1 MIMSLEE
8 KKQEVIEDFSVYD
21 EWLDKY
27 EYLIELGK
35 TLEAYP
41 EEEKTEDK
49 LIKGCQ
55 SRVWLDYELKDG
67 KLYFR
72 ADSDAIITKGII
84 SLLLSVYS
92 GRTPS
97 EIAADD
103 FDFVEKI
110 GLKEN
115 LSPTRANG
123 LVSMI
128 DTIKWIAN
136 DAAAKEQMA
145 GQAGHDE
152 NTQAGHDENT
162 QAGHDE
168 NTQAGHDGAVI
179 PGSTGN
185 PSKDVL
191 SAEDVAALQPLYAD
205 VILALKQVYD
215 PEIPVNIY
223 DLGLIYELNIDK
235 DRKVSIVMTF
245 TAPNCPMA
253 DEVMH
258 EVEDCVKRVPG
269 VTGCSIELTF
279 EPVWDRSMLSEEA
292 RVDLGLDYEEDDY
305 GKLS

>member
-1 MIMSLEE
+1 MTLEE
-8 KKQEVIEDFSVYD
+8 KKQAVIEEFSMYD

-35 TLEAYP
+35 ALEAYP
-41 EEEKTEDK
+41 EEEKTEEK

-84 SLLLSVYS
+84 SLLISVYS
-92 GRTPS
+92 GRTPQ
-97 EIAADD
+97 EIANDD
-103 FDFVEKI
+103 FGFVDQI
-110 GLKEN
+110 GLREN

-128 DTIKWIAN
+128 ETIKK
-136 DAAAKEQMA
+136 AAEEIA
-145 GQAGHDE
+145 GQAGNDD
-152 NTQAGHDENT
+152 NTQAGND
-162 QAGHDE
+162 
-168 NTQAGHDGAVI
+168 
-179 PGSTGN
+179 
-185 PSKDVL
+185 DVL
-191 SAEDVAALQPLYAD
+191 TAEDVAALQPLYAD

-235 DRKVSIVMTF
+235 ERKVSILMTF

-258 EVEDCVKRVPG
+258 EVEESVKRVPG
-269 VTGCSIELTF
+269 VTGCKIELTF

-305 GKLS
+305 GKLND

>member
-1 MIMSLEE
+1 MSLEE
-8 KKQEVIEDFSVYD
+8 KKQAVIEEFSMYD

-35 TLEAYP
+35 ALEAYP
-41 EEEKTEDK
+41 EEEKTEEK

-84 SLLLSVYS
+84 SLLISVYS
-92 GRTPS
+92 GRTPA

-103 FDFVEKI
+103 FGFVDRI

-128 DTIKWIAN
+128 DTIKWVAN
-136 DAAAKEQMA
+136 EMAEKEKMA

-152 NTQAGHDENT
+152 NTQAGHDENM

-168 NTQAGHDGAVI
+168 K
-179 PGSTGN
+179 S
-185 PSKDVL
+185 VL
-191 SAEDVAALQPLYAD
+191 TAEDVAALQPLYAD

-258 EVEDCVKRVPG
+258 EVEESVKRVPG

>member
-1 MIMSLEE
+1 MPDQVGYDGRMTLEE
-8 KKQEVIEDFSVYD
+8 KKQEVIEEFSMYE
-21 EWLDKY
+21 EWLDRY

-35 TLEAYP
+35 ALEPYP
-41 EEEKTEDK
+41 EEEKTEEK

-55 SRVWLDYELKDG
+55 SRVWLDYEAKDG

-84 SLLLSVYS
+84 SLLISVYS
-92 GRTPS
+92 GRTPA

-103 FDFVEKI
+103 FGFVDAI
-110 GLKEN
+110 GLREN

-128 DTIKWIAN
+128 ETIKQ
-136 DAAAKEQMA
+136 AAKEMA
-145 GQAGHDE
+145 DQVGHDD
-152 NTQAGHDENT
+152 N
-162 QAGHDE
+162 
-168 NTQAGHDGAVI
+168 VI
-179 PGSTGN
+179 PSEAKE
-185 PSKDVL
+185 SKEVL
-191 SAEDVAALQPLYAD
+191 TAEDVAALQPLYTD

-235 DRKVSIVMTF
+235 ERKVSIVMTF

-253 DEVMH
+253 DEVLH
-258 EVEDCVKRVPG
+258 EVEESVKRVPG
-269 VTGCSIELTF
+269 VTGCTIELTF

-292 RVDLGLDYEEDDY
+292 RVDLGLDYEEDEY

>member
-1 MIMSLEE
+1 MTLEE
-8 KKQEVIEDFSVYD
+8 KKQAVIEEFSMYD

-35 TLEAYP
+35 ALEAYP
-41 EEEKTEDK
+41 EEQKTEEK

-84 SLLLSVYS
+84 SLLISVYS
-92 GRTPS
+92 GRTPA

-103 FDFVEKI
+103 FGFVDRI

-128 DTIKWIAN
+128 DTIKWVAN
-136 DAAAKEQMA
+136 EMAEKEKMA

-152 NTQAGHDENT
+152 NTQAGHDEK
-162 QAGHDE
+162 
-168 NTQAGHDGAVI
+168 
-179 PGSTGN
+179 S
-185 PSKDVL
+185 VL
-191 SAEDVAALQPLYAD
+191 TAEDVAALQPLYAD

-258 EVEDCVKRVPG
+258 EVEDSVKRVPG